1 MSMKTLKITGFVLSS
16 IMAVIFITIGG
27 IYLYF
32 INEGYV
38 LQFPLAEIDDD
49 EADYTLVRYGPD
61 GYYVLDDDEYIKN
74 HRFSVFILYPSWLD
88 NSTGDGYYYVTR
100 NGESV
105 FFFFFLEGKFF
116 DGLVSSH
123 YTKFD
128 TLEELISYEKSK
140 R

>member
-49 EADYTLVRYGPD
+49 E
-61 GYYVLDDDEYIKN
+61 YIKN

-105 FFFFFLEGKFF
+105 FSCDFLEGKFF

-140 R
+140 GW